1 MKILRILLII
11 TGALLLAG
19 ALGFLYFKTEGVDFK
34 QQNAVLGT
42 LREIKDVDNK
52 WDLEVLRLRVEPGA
66 ISPTAAVT
74 GRQLVRAQTA
84 LTTAAATLGS
94 PALAEGVPPLSAALT
109 EKTGLIEQY
118 RAHSVAAK
126 AALDE
131 VSKAAAAAASA
142 EAAKKEFRPGAASL
156 TDLAQ
161 RYVNAPGEE
170 LQAALEKDAKAAG
183 EPAEVAVAALVK
195 ARTAENELFRKLSFL
210 SAGPRVDS
218 LTSAFNDE
226 LAATL
231 EDKERWRVYLIYFA
245 GALLILLG
253 YVAQWLAH
261 SYRVLDRRVA
271 ERTRELS
278 GALTQLKESESQL
291 IQSEK
296 MSSLGQMV
304 AGVVHEIN
312 TPLAYVK
319 NSLGTVQT
327 SLPEIAL
334 TISETEKL
342 MQVLASGTASEQEL
356 SAQFATAQGH
366 MDQLKQQRVLPEM
379 TALVGDGLYGIG
391 QISDLVVN
399 LKDFSRLDRS
409 KTQAFD
415 LNEGL
420 NSTLMLARHLLKKVT
435 IRKEFGTLPAI
446 VCAPSQINQVFLNLV
461 TNAAQAME
469 RADGTITIASRVVD
483 PLHVAVDIEDNGK
496 GIPPDVLPKIFDPFF
511 STKGP
516 GQGTGLGL
524 SISYKIISEHGGKID
539 VQSTPGTGTR
549 FTVTLPL
556 EPPPA
561 PAGEADAEVDVG
573 VESPPPPVKSA

>member
-1 MKILRILLII
+1 MKALRIVLIVL
-11 TGALLLAG
+11 GALLLAG
-19 ALGFLYFKTEGVDFK
+19 ALGFLYFKTEAGNFK
-34 QQNAVLGT
+34 DQNAALGA

-52 WDLEVLRLRVEPGA
+52 WDIEVLRLRLEPGA
-66 ISPTAAVT
+66 ISPTTKIT
-74 GRQLVRAQTA
+74 GAQLVRARTS
-84 LTTAAATLGS
+84 LSAAAAELSS
-94 PALAEGVPPLSAALT
+94 PALAEGLPQLDAALT
-109 EKTGLIEQY
+109 QKTALVDQY
-118 RAHSVAAK
+118 RTLSVAVK

-131 VSKAAAAAASA
+131 ALKSAAASADTAKKDAKASAAVLTELIQRYFAAPADEARAALEKEARAGGEATDAAAAA
-142 EAAKKEFRPGAASL
+142 L
-156 TDLAQ
+156 I
-161 RYVNAPGEE
+161 
-170 LQAALEKDAKAAG
+170 
-183 EPAEVAVAALVK
+183 K
-195 ARTAENELFRKLSFL
+195 ARTAEDELFRKVSFL

-218 LTSAFNDE
+218 LTNAFNRE
-226 LAATL
+226 LEATL

-253 YVAQWLAH
+253 YLGQRLTH
-261 SYRVLDRRVA
+261 SYRVLDRRVE
-271 ERTRELS
+271 ERTRDLS
-278 GALTQLKESESQL
+278 EALKQLKESESQL

-327 SLPEIAL
+327 SLPQIAQ
-334 TISETEKL
+334 TITETEKL

-356 SAQFATAQGH
+356 SAQFAAAQGH
-366 MDQLKQQRVLPEM
+366 MDQLKTQRVLPEM

-391 QISDLVVN
+391 QITDLVSN

-409 KTQAFD
+409 KTQSFD

-435 IRKEFGTLPAI
+435 IRKEFSTLPAI
-446 VCAPSQINQVFLNLV
+446 VCSPSQINQVFLNLI

-469 RADGTITIASRVVD
+469 RPDGVITITTRTVD
-483 PLHVAVDIEDNGK
+483 PTHVAVDVADNGK
-496 GIPPDVLPKIFDPFF
+496 GIPPDVMPKIFDPFF

-524 SISYKIISEHGGKID
+524 SISYKIVNEHGGTIEA
-539 VQSTPGTGTR
+539 QSTPGEGTR

-561 PAGEADAEVDVG
+561 PEDLVAR
-573 VESPPPPVKSA
+573 VESAAPTPTKNA

>member
-1 MKILRILLII
+1 MKALRIVLIAL
-11 TGALLLAG
+11 GALLLAG
-19 ALGFLYFKTEGVDFK
+19 ALGFLYFKTEAGNFK
-34 QQNAVLGT
+34 GQNAVLGT

-52 WDLEVLRLRVEPGA
+52 WDIEVLRLRLEPGA
-66 ISPTAAVT
+66 ISPTAKIT
-74 GRQLVRAQTA
+74 GLQLARAQSA
-84 LTTAAATLGS
+84 LTTAAAELSS
-94 PALAEGVPPLSAALT
+94 PALAAGVPQLTAALT
-109 EKTGLIEQY
+109 EKARLVEQY
-118 RAHSVAAK
+118 RALSTAAK

-131 VSKAAAAAASA
+131 ALKAAPAST
-142 EAAKKEFRPGAASL
+142 EPPRKDAKSSPPARVDIA
-156 TDLAQ
+156 DLAQ
-161 RYVNAPGEE
+161 RYFSAPGEE
-170 LQAALEKDAKAAG
+170 LKAALEREAKAGG
-183 EPAEVAVAALVK
+183 EATEAAASALIK
-195 ARTAENELFRKLSFL
+195 ARTAEDELFRKVSFL

-218 LTSAFNDE
+218 LTAAFSGE
-226 LAATL
+226 LEAAL

-253 YVAQWLAH
+253 YLGQRLMH
-261 SYRVLDRRVA
+261 SYRVLDRRVE

-278 GALTQLKESESQL
+278 EALKQLKESESQL

-327 SLPEIAL
+327 SLPEIAQ
-334 TISETEKL
+334 TITEAEKL

-366 MDQLKQQRVLPEM
+366 MDQLKTQRVLPEM

-409 KTQAFD
+409 KTQSFD

-420 NSTLMLARHLLKKVT
+420 NSTLLLARHLLKKVT
-435 IRKEFGTLPAI
+435 IRKEFAALPAI
-446 VCAPSQINQVFLNLV
+446 ICAPSQINQVFLNLI
-461 TNAAQAME
+461 TNAAQAMD
-469 RADGTITIASRVVD
+469 RPDGVITITTRVVD
-483 PLHVAVDIEDNGK
+483 PTHVAVDVADNGK
-496 GIPPDVLPKIFDPFF
+496 GIPPDVMPKIFDPFF

-524 SISYKIISEHGGKID
+524 SISYKIITEHGGTIEA
-539 VQSTPGTGTR
+539 QSKLGEGTR
-549 FTVTLPL
+549 FTVVLPL
-556 EPPPA
+556 EPPPVPGDIAAAAEAA
-561 PAGEADAEVDVG
+561 PAAPAKGA
-573 VESPPPPVKSA
+573 

>member
-1 MKILRILLII
+1 VKALRIILIVL
-11 TGALLLAG
+11 GALLLAG
-19 ALGFLYFKTEGVDFK
+19 ALGFLYFKTEAGNFK
-34 QQNAVLGT
+34 YQNAVLGT

-52 WDLEVLRLRVEPGA
+52 WDTEVLRLRLEPGA
-66 ISPTAAVT
+66 VSPTAKIT
-74 GRQLVRAQTA
+74 SQQLVRAQSA
-84 LTTAAATLGS
+84 LTAATTELHS
-94 PALAEGVPPLSAALT
+94 PALAAGVPQLTAALT
-109 EKTGLIEQY
+109 QKAALVDQY
-118 RAHSVAAK
+118 RAQSVAAK

-131 VSKAAAAAASA
+131 ALRAAAGVEPVKKDAKSAAIASML
-142 EAAKKEFRPGAASL
+142 P
-156 TDLAQ
+156 DLVQ
-161 RYVNAPGEE
+161 RYFATPGEE
-170 LQAALEKDAKAAG
+170 LKAALEKEAKAGG
-183 EPAEVAVAALVK
+183 EPAETAAAALIK
-195 ARTAENELFRKLSFL
+195 ARSAEDELFRKVSFL

-218 LTSAFNDE
+218 LTNAFNSE
-226 LAATL
+226 LEATL

-253 YVAQWLAH
+253 YLGQRLMH
-261 SYRVLDRRVA
+261 SYRVLDRRVE
-271 ERTRELS
+271 ERTHELS
-278 GALTQLKESESQL
+278 EALKQLKESESQL

-327 SLPEIAL
+327 SLPEIAQ
-334 TISETEKL
+334 TITEAEKL

-366 MDQLKQQRVLPEM
+366 MDQLKTQRVLPEM

-409 KTQAFD
+409 KTQTFD

-435 IRKEFGTLPAI
+435 IRKEFAALPAI
-446 VCAPSQINQVFLNLV
+446 ICAPSQINQVFLNLV

-469 RADGTITIASRVVD
+469 RPDGTITITTRVVD
-483 PLHVAVDIEDNGK
+483 PTHVAVEVADNGK
-496 GIPPDVLPKIFDPFF
+496 GIPPDVMPKIFDPFF

-524 SISYKIISEHGGKID
+524 SISYKIINEHGGTID
-539 VQSTPGTGTR
+539 AQSKLGEGTR
-549 FTVTLPL
+549 FTVVLPL
-556 EPPPA
+556 EPPPLPGDNAADAAAA
-561 PAGEADAEVDVG
+561 PAAPAKGA
-573 VESPPPPVKSA
+573 

>member
-1 MKILRILLII
+1 MKTLRIVLIVA
-11 TGALLLAG
+11 GVLLLAG
-19 ALGFLYFKTEGVDFK
+19 ALGFLYFKTEAVDFK
-34 QQNAVLGT
+34 RQNAVLGT

-52 WDLEVLRLRVEPGA
+52 WDIEVLRLRLEPGA
-66 ISPTAAVT
+66 ISPTAKIT
-74 GRQLVRAQTA
+74 GLQLARAQSA
-84 LTTAAATLGS
+84 LTTAAAELSS
-94 PALAEGVPPLSAALT
+94 PALAAGVPQLTAALT
-109 EKTGLIEQY
+109 EKAKLVDQY
-118 RAHSVAAK
+118 RALSTAAK

-131 VSKAAAAAASA
+131 ALKAAPAAV
-142 EAAKKEFRPGAASL
+142 EAPRKDAKSNPPARADIA
-156 TDLAQ
+156 DLAQ
-161 RYVNAPGEE
+161 RFFSAPGDE
-170 LQAALEKDAKAAG
+170 LRAAFEKEAKAGGDAT
-183 EPAEVAVAALVK
+183 EAAATALIQ
-195 ARTAENELFRKLSFL
+195 ARTAEDELFRKVSFL
-210 SAGPRVDS
+210 SAGPRVDT
-218 LTSAFNDE
+218 LTNAFNGE
-226 LAATL
+226 LEATL

-253 YVAQWLAH
+253 YLGQRLMH
-261 SYRVLDRRVA
+261 SYRVLDRRVE
-271 ERTRELS
+271 ERTHELS
-278 GALTQLKESESQL
+278 ETLKQLKESESQL

-327 SLPEIAL
+327 SLPEIAQ

-366 MDQLKQQRVLPEM
+366 MEQLKTQRVLPEM

-409 KTQAFD
+409 KTQSFD

-420 NSTLMLARHLLKKVT
+420 NSTLMLARHLLKKIT
-435 IRKEFGTLPAI
+435 IRKEFDTLPAI
-446 VCAPSQINQVFLNLV
+446 VCSPSQINQVFLNLI

-469 RADGTITIASRVVD
+469 RPDGTITITSRVVD
-483 PLHVAVDIEDNGK
+483 PLHVAVDIADNGK

-524 SISYKIISEHGGKID
+524 SISYKIITEHGGKID
-539 VQSTPGTGTR
+539 VQSTADTGTR

-561 PAGEADAEVDVG
+561 PADLAADIAPAAPAPTKGD
-573 VESPPPPVKSA
+573 